1 MKIIIDQKSYDVECR
16 EGEED
21 LLKDAEKMINEK
33 FNMISNHENL
43 SDLKK
48 FLIVSLMLAGDLKLN
63 KNKLED
69 TDKELDII
77 DNEILLIKK
86 KIEFNNE

>member
-21 LLKDAEKMINEK
+21 LLKDAGKIINEK
-33 FNMISNHENL
+33 FSMIADKENL

-48 FLIVSLMLAGDLKLN
+48 FLIVSLMLAGDLKLI
-63 KNKLED
+63 KNELEN
-69 TDKELDII
+69 TNKELDII

-86 KIEFNNE
+86 KIELNDE

>member
-33 FNMISNHENL
+33 FNIISNHENL

-63 KNKLED
+63 KKKLED
-69 TDKELDII
+69 TNRELDII

-86 KIEFNNE
+86 KIEFNDD

>member
-21 LLKDAEKMINEK
+21 LLKDAGKIINEK
-33 FNMISNHENL
+33 FNMISDKENL
-43 SDLKK
+43 SDIKK
-48 FLIVSLMLAGDLKLN
+48 FLIVSLILAGDLKLI
-63 KNKLED
+63 KNELED
-69 TDKELDII
+69 ANKELDII

-86 KIEFNNE
+86 KIEFNDE

>member
-21 LLKDAEKMINEK
+21 LLKDAGKIINEK
-33 FNMISNHENL
+33 FNMISNQENL

-48 FLIVSLMLAGDLKLN
+48 FLIVSLMLAGDLKLI
-63 KNKLED
+63 KNKLEN
-69 TDKELDII
+69 TNKELDII

-86 KIEFNNE
+86 KIELNDE

>member
-21 LLKDAEKMINEK
+21 LLKDAGKIINEK
-33 FNMISNHENL
+33 FNMISNQENL

-48 FLIVSLMLAGDLKLN
+48 FLIVSLMLAGDLKLI
-63 KNKLED
+63 KNKLEN
-69 TDKELDII
+69 TNKELDII
-77 DNEILLIKK
+77 DNDILLIKK
-86 KIEFNNE
+86 KIELNDE

>member
-21 LLKDAEKMINEK
+21 LLKDAGKIINEK
-33 FNMISNHENL
+33 FNMISNQENL

-48 FLIVSLMLAGDLKLN
+48 FLIVSLMLAGDLKLI
-63 KNKLED
+63 KNKLEK
-69 TDKELDII
+69 TNKKLDII
-77 DNEILLIKK
+77 DNEIWLIKK
-86 KIEFNNE
+86 KIELNDE

>member
-69 TDKELDII
+69 TNRELDII

-86 KIEFNNE
+86 KIEFNDD

>member
-86 KIEFNNE
+86 KIEFKNE

>member
-16 EGEED
+16 KGEED
-21 LLKDAEKMINEK
+21 LLKDAIKMINEK
-33 FNMISNHENL
+33 FNMISNQENL

-48 FLIVSLMLAGDLKLN
+48 FLIVSLMLAGDLKLI
-63 KNKLED
+63 KNKLEN
-69 TDKELDII
+69 TNKELDII

-86 KIEFNNE
+86 KIEFNDE

>member
-1 MKIIIDQKSYDVECR
+1 MKIIIDQKSYDVECQ

-69 TDKELDII
+69 TNRELDII

-86 KIEFNNE
+86 KIEFNDD

>member
-16 EGEED
+16 VGEED
-21 LLKDAEKMINEK
+21 LLKDAGKIINEK
-33 FNMISNHENL
+33 FSMIADKENL

-48 FLIVSLMLAGDLKLN
+48 FLIVSLMLAGDLKLI
-63 KNKLED
+63 KNELEN
-69 TDKELDII
+69 TNKELDII

-86 KIEFNNE
+86 KIELNDE

>member
-21 LLKDAEKMINEK
+21 LLKDAGKIINEK
-33 FNMISNHENL
+33 FSMIADKENL

-48 FLIVSLMLAGDLKLN
+48 FLIVSLMLAGDLNLI
-63 KNKLED
+63 KNELEN
-69 TDKELDII
+69 TNKELDII

-86 KIEFNNE
+86 KIELNDE

>member
-63 KNKLED
+63 KKKLED
-69 TDKELDII
+69 TNRELDVI

-86 KIEFNNE
+86 KIEFNDE

>member
-21 LLKDAEKMINEK
+21 LLKDAGKIINEK
-33 FNMISNHENL
+33 FNMISNQENL

-48 FLIVSLMLAGDLKLN
+48 FLIVSLMLAGDLKLI
-63 KNKLED
+63 KNKLEN
-69 TDKELDII
+69 TNKELDII

-86 KIEFNNE
+86 KN

>member
-21 LLKDAEKMINEK
+21 LLKDAGKIINEK
-33 FNMISNHENL
+33 LNMISANENL

-48 FLIVSLMLAGDLKLN
+48 FLIVSLMLAGDLKLI
-63 KNKLED
+63 KNELED
-69 TDKELDII
+69 AKKELDVI
-77 DNEILLIKK
+77 DNEISLIKK
-86 KIEFNNE
+86 KIEFNDE

>member
-33 FNMISNHENL
+33 FNIISNHENL

-69 TDKELDII
+69 TNRELDII

-86 KIEFNNE
+86 KIEFNDD